1 MTVTAAAD
9 VTLGKLQKRLA
20 EVGQWLPVDCID
32 PRQTLGELVE
42 RQPTG
47 PLRLGFGAW
56 RDLLLGCQ
64 FINGSGELIT
74 AGGRVVK
81 NVAGYDLTKFMVG
94 SFGVFGKLLTITT
107 RTYSR
112 PEFALSAFFEPD
124 VKRLNQMLPT
134 PLRPQWAMLDRQ
146 QLICGYLGDE
156 RTISYIESRLAEW
169 QPTRIDPRWHIPG
182 DQTFTLI
189 FNRGRDVPRFAA
201 SVPPAKVMEFVDAL
215 DVQTWRADPAFGA
228 VVGYPVEESA
238 RGKISEAARSAG
250 GSVTF
255 FNADGSVAQIGVAV
269 GPAAVLKRLK
279 AAFDPRGLMNPL
291 PNIVEWPRSA

>member
-9 VTLGKLQKRLA
+9 VTLEELQRRLA
-20 EVGQWLPVDCID
+20 AVGQWLPVDCID

-47 PLRLGFGAW
+47 PLRLGYGAW

-64 FINGSGELIT
+64 FLNGNDELIT

-81 NVAGYDLTKFMVG
+81 NVAGYDLTKFMAG
-94 SFGVFGKLLTITT
+94 SFGVFGKLLTITA
-107 RTYSR
+107 RTYRR

-124 VKRLNQMLPT
+124 VKRLNQLIPSGC
-134 PLRPQWAMLDRQ
+134 RPQWSMLDRQ

-169 QPTRIDPRWHIPG
+169 RPTRVEPRWQISE

-189 FNRGRDVPRFAA
+189 FDRGRDVPRFVA
-201 SVPPAKVMEFVDAL
+201 SVPPAKVMEFANAAA
-215 DVQTWRADPAFGA
+215 VQSWHADPAFGL
-228 VVGYPVEESA
+228 VVGYPLE
-238 RGKISEAARSAG
+238 EAARAKIIEAARKVG

-255 FNADGSVAQIGVAV
+255 FNADGAAAQIGAPA
-269 GPAAVLKRLK
+269 GPAAMLKKLK
-279 AAFDPRGLMNPL
+279 AAFDPHGRLNPL
-291 PNIVEWPRSA
+291 PDILEWSRSA

>member
-1 MTVTAAAD
+1 MIVTAAAD
-9 VTLGKLQKRLA
+9 VTLEQLQKSLV
-20 EVGQWLPVDCID
+20 EVGQWLPVDCIN
-32 PRQTLGELVE
+32 PRQTLAELVE

-64 FINGSGELIT
+64 FFNGDGELIT

-94 SFGVFGKLLTITT
+94 GFGVFGKLLTITA
-107 RTYSR
+107 RTYRR

-134 PLRPQWAMLDRQ
+134 PCRPQWAMLDRQ

-156 RTISYIESRLAEW
+156 RTISYIESALAEW
-169 QPTRIDPRWHIPG
+169 KPMRIEPRWQIPAG
-182 DQTFTLI
+182 HTFTLI
-189 FNRGRDVPRFAA
+189 FDRGRDVPRFAA
-201 SVPPAKVMEFVDAL
+201 SVPPAKVMEFVNTL
-215 DVQTWRADPAFGA
+215 EVQTWRANPAFGL
-228 VVGYPVEESA
+228 VVGYPVEEAA
-238 RGKISEAARSAG
+238 RGKISQIAQKVG

-255 FNADGSVAQIGVAV
+255 FNADGSVAQVGVAA
-269 GPAAVLKRLK
+269 GPGAVLKKLK
-279 AAFDPRGLMNPL
+279 AAFDPLGRLNPL
-291 PNIVEWPRSA
+291 PNIVEWTRSA